1 MNQGDPVDRE
11 RLLVNHQQNAVA
23 PRLDLNAAVNAAPNN
38 QGGAQNPNNRRIRIQ
53 NQEGINVGMQNAI
66 FGFRV
71 NLDQIRNQNYQPT
84 VKLLKARMCSFI
96 INILCDVFLLYWVN
110 TYLKEVS
117 TASIYVAE
125 KIWMNVWILLQLICY
140 IVAFVAAMTA
150 VCKPRIL
157 LNRRWNKFFGSVY
170 MSFLKYQVVVFV
182 SVLFIDVLKFALLPF
197 KYPFKGGDATPD
209 EVALNIIVRVTQGMV
224 GLLVLMILILLC

>member
-1 MNQGDPVDRE
+1 
-11 RLLVNHQQNAVA
+11 
-23 PRLDLNAAVNAAPNN
+23 
-38 QGGAQNPNNRRIRIQ
+38 
-53 NQEGINVGMQNAI
+53 MQNAI

-84 VKLLKARMCSFI
+84 VKLLKARMCSFT

-110 TYLKEVS
+110 TYLYDIR

-125 KIWMNVWILLQLICY
+125 KIWMNVWISLQLLCY
-140 IVAFVAAMTA
+140 LVAFSAAMTA

-157 LNRRWNKFFGSVY
+157 LNRRWNKFFGAVY
-170 MSFLKYQVVVFV
+170 MSLLKYQVVVFL
-182 SVLFIDVLKFALLPF
+182 SVLFIDGFKFFLLPF
-197 KYPFKGGDATPD
+197 NIHYKGGSATSD